1 MERQAQFDLL
11 VDIGRA
17 HAKLALQVA
26 PYGDLLGTERLAC
39 CEYAGLKE
47 LLHGYLQMRDRPS
60 IRRAAIVVGT
70 AVTHDQVVLS
80 DLSWS
85 FSQLEVM
92 SAFQWEQLLVL
103 NDFSALALSL
113 PSIDSQDRMSIGDV
127 KPEAAGPIALIGPDA
142 GLGMS
147 GLLPNGYGGWVP
159 ISGEGGHCTVA
170 ANDNFEVAIVA
181 YLKRYMGH
189 VSTERVL
196 SAQGLVN
203 LYNAVCYVNGM
214 HASPL
219 EAGDILRMG
228 QTEGDSAC
236 GQALDCFCSF
246 LGNAAG
252 NWALSLGATG
262 GVYIAGS
269 IAPNLMRRLGQGRFR
284 KAFESKGR
292 LSTYLHRVPTWV
304 LKDQPWLTLH
314 GASRA
319 LNNASGQRQWVAKT
333 EVAFH

>member
-11 VDIGRA
+11 VEIGRTDA
-17 HAKLALQVA
+17 RLALQVA
-26 PYGDLLGTERLAC
+26 PYGDLLGTERVAC
-39 CEYAGLKE
+39 SGYAGLKD
-47 LLHGYLQMRDRPS
+47 LLQGYLQMRDQPK

-70 AVTHDQVVLS
+70 AVTQDKVILG
-80 DLSWS
+80 DTAWS
-85 FSQLEVM
+85 FSQHEVM
-92 SAFQWEQLLVL
+92 SAFGWEQLLVL

-113 PSIDSQDRMSIGDV
+113 PSIDSQDRMPIGDV
-127 KPEAAGPIALIGPDA
+127 KPEATGPIALIGPDA

-170 ANDNFEVAIVA
+170 PNDNFEVAVVA

-203 LYNAVCYVNGM
+203 LYNAVCYVNGL
-214 HASPL
+214 HASVL
-219 EAGDILRMG
+219 EPVDILRMG

-246 LGNAAG
+246 LGSAAG

-262 GVYIAGS
+262 GVYVAGS
-269 IAPNLMRRLGQGRFR
+269 LAPNLIGRLAQGRFR

-292 LSTYLHRVPTWV
+292 LSAYLHRVPTWV
-304 LKDQPWLTLH
+304 LKEQPLLTLY

-319 LNNASGQRQWVAKT
+319 LNNATGQPQWVAKT
-333 EVAFH
+333 GSAFP